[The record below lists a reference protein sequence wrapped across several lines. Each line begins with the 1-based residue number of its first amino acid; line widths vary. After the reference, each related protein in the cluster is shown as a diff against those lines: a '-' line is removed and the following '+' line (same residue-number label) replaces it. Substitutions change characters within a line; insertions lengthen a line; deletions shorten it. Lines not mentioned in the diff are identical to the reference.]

1 MKRIIFGL
9 VGVGIMSAGL
19 IFGSGTIEKQAE
31 GSKKPNIDA
40 LLAENGFT
48 AEPLSNDEMKEMD
61 LYLEKYPKEFSIDRT
76 VIGKVKN
83 QENSKVIEVSIS
95 QTSGILSEIQAGNP
109 EEAEKVRKEKGLSFI
124 PIYFN
129 HDSDR

>member
-1 MKRIIFGL
+1 
-9 VGVGIMSAGL
+9 MSAGL
-19 IFGSGTIEKQAE
+19 IFGSGTIENQAE

-61 LYLEKYPKEFSIDRT
+61 LYLEKYTKKFSIDRT

-83 QENSKVIEVSIS
+83 QENSKVIEVAIS

>member
-19 IFGSGTIEKQAE
+19 IFVSGTMEKQAE

-61 LYLEKYPKEFSIDRT
+61 LYLEKYTKNFSIDRT

-83 QENSKVIEVSIS
+83 QENSKVIEVAIS
-95 QTSGILSEIQAGNP
+95 QTSGILSEIQALN
-109 EEAEKVRKEKGLSFI
+109 AEDAKIARKENGLSFI
-124 PIYFN
+124 PVFLD
-129 HDSDR
+129 HD